1 MTKEAHILDYWQL
14 SVSTGLLLLILN
26 TSLIYMNL
34 CLRICGSLAGLM
46 EACTLA
52 LGMWCSCHSVW
63 LGSNPSGSFRLTPT
77 SWHLSII
84 FFSVSVLP
92 PSAASKSKHCKDRE
106 RRAHVSVRS
115 AAGHTQANEVWW
127 GGDLHLSREQR
138 TGAVSGAPADRA
150 AGPADVRIRA
160 QTHQSGNTQS
170 VRSDTCTV
178 TTNIQTQKHTP
189 LVSITGMPFKLLHIR
204 ALSIPCRKNNRFNR
218 MKPSKLH
225 RHRSLYEEWPDLW
238 PLTHLCSLPLLLLN
252 RNSSGKKYIDRGRQT
267 LHLISASK
275 WMDITFTISHYRTAC
290 RCISALSRTVC
301 LSLGLNTTIFACSG

>member
-1 MTKEAHILDYWQL
+1 
-14 SVSTGLLLLILN
+14 
-26 TSLIYMNL
+26 MNL

-106 RRAHVSVRS
+106 RRAHVSETSTARDASEWGVVR
-115 AAGHTQANEVWW
+115 W
-127 GGDLHLSREQR
+127 GGCLHLSREQR
-138 TGAVSGAPADRA
+138 TGAVSGAPADRV
-150 AGPADVRIRA
+150 AGPANVRIRA

-178 TTNIQTQKHTP
+178 STNIQTSQTQKHTP
-189 LVSITGMPFKLLHIR
+189 FVFITGMPFKLLHIR

-267 LHLISASK
+267 LHLTSASK
-275 WMDITFTISHYRTAC
+275 WMDIKFTIYLTTELKNC
-290 RCISALSRTVC
+290 MQMYFT
-301 LSLGLNTTIFACSG
+301 LG